1 MGILLKQV
9 RVHGFRGLENIE
21 IDLSPLTILV
31 GSNNSGKTTLL
42 RAIQFALGNSFAVTI
57 DDFFYSEARV
67 CDKIIIDTLFIPVN
81 NDGEQLDE
89 FEDEWA
95 IVLTADRI
103 SVLDDGKQV
112 MSFRTIVEEEATRK
126 TLRKKQYYIDQ
137 WPPYLDEEQN
147 WHEVSFEREFNFNLD
162 EIPFYYIDANRDIL
176 DDMRNKTSYLG
187 KLLSSIEYN
196 DDDRD
201 AIEDLIKELNRT
213 TIEHSEIL
221 TTLQTTLGEL
231 DTAMDNPA
239 NTVSLTPFTKKVKDL
254 NKGIN
259 INYSD
264 FSMDYHGMG
273 TRSWSSLLV
282 LKSFLQIQKQRY
294 VASEKVYY
302 PIMAVEEPESHLH
315 PNAQKKLYSQIA
327 GIAGQKIVST
337 HSSYVAGCGQLNEI
351 RSLIRKGATVT
362 VNRIDVDAL
371 DAEDVR
377 KINRQVINT
386 RGELFFSKAILL
398 CEGET
403 EEQALPLLIKK
414 HFGKDVIEL
423 GIDVVGIGG
432 GGNYYPFIHFAQA
445 LGIDWYILSDG
456 EENILK
462 KLRKDLKK
470 LAGTGD
476 DINLDSYA
484 NIRYF
489 DDGGNFE
496 DYLIACGYQDEIEAC
511 LTTLLSSSIDDAI
524 ALKQGRPR
532 GRKKTDA
539 VCVTCG
545 QHIYEDDLRDYTGEG
560 GRLAGLKDLL
570 TDQKTKYASPLSELI
585 AESAKAQPPKLAEL
599 FGEIENVLNQ
609 ANHG

>member
-1 MGILLKQV
+1 MGIILKQV

-21 IDLSPLTILV
+21 IDLAPVTILV

-57 DDFFYSEARV
+57 DDFFYSEAKV
-67 CDKIIIDTLFIPVN
+67 CNKIIIDTLFIPVN
-81 NDGEQLDE
+81 NEGEQLDE

-95 IVLTADRI
+95 IVFTADRI

-112 MSFRTIVEEEATRK
+112 VTFRTIVEEEAPRK
-126 TLRKKQYYIDQ
+126 TLRKKQFYIDQ
-137 WPPYLDEEQN
+137 WPPFLNEEQH
-147 WHEVSFEREFNFNLD
+147 WHDVAFEREFTFNLD

-176 DDMRNKTSYLG
+176 DDIRNKTSYLG
-187 KLLSSIEYN
+187 KLLSSIEYS
-196 DDDRD
+196 DEDRV
-201 AIEDLIKELNRT
+201 AIEDLIKELNKT
-213 TIEHSEIL
+213 TIEHSEVL

-282 LKSFLQIQKQRY
+282 LKSFLQIQQQRFS
-294 VASEKVYY
+294 ASQKVYY
-302 PIMAVEEPESHLH
+302 PILAVEEPESHLH
-315 PNAQKKLYSQIA
+315 PNAQKKLYSQIS

-351 RSLIRKGATVT
+351 RSLIRKGTTVT
-362 VNRIDVDAL
+362 VNRIDIDIL
-371 DAEDVR
+371 NAEDIR
-377 KINRQVINT
+377 KIKRQVINT

-432 GGNYYPFIHFAQA
+432 GGNYYPFIHFAKA

-456 EENILK
+456 EDKILK
-462 KLRKDLKK
+462 KLKKDLKK
-470 LAGTGD
+470 LAGTD
-476 DINLDSYA
+476 DNIDLATYS

-489 DDGGNFE
+489 ADGANFE
-496 DYLIACGYQDEIEAC
+496 DYLIACGYQDEIETC
-511 LTTLLSSSIDDAI
+511 LSTLLSSSIEDAI
-524 ALKQGRPR
+524 AIKQGRPR

-539 VCVTCG
+539 VCVTCE
-545 QHIYEDDLRDYTGEG
+545 QNIYEDDLRDYTGEG
-560 GRLAGLKDLL
+560 GRIAGLKDLL
-570 TDQKTKYASPLSELI
+570 TDQKTKYAGPLAILISES
-585 AESAKAQPPKLAEL
+585 ETAQPPKITEL
-599 FGEIENVLNQ
+599 LGAIENVLNE
-609 ANHG
+609 ADHG